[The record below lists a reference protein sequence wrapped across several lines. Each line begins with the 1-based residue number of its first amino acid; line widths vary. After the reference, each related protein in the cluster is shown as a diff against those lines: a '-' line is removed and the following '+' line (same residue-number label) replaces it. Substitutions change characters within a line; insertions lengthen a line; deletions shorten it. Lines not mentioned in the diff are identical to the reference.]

1 MGRGYEGGLPQQHA
15 LRKRHIGCYFTFTN
29 LCSTDL
35 IKEITPVLLKSPVPS
50 NLGGWGIIVIAT
62 LPDETSSA
70 VVG

>member
-1 MGRGYEGGLPQQHA
+1 MGD
-15 LRKRHIGCYFTFTN
+15 CYFTFTN

-35 IKEITPVLLKSPVPS
+35 IKEIAPVLLKSPVPS

-62 LPDETSSA
+62 LPDETTSA